1 MTAILVSLLN
11 LSISCY
17 PENLDIIDKV
27 LDFTV
32 NVIHNAK
39 DKRYY
44 MFLRSSPR
52 PKSDPAYDM
61 QSKLSERPTSE
72 HLMELLTRPLYHTN
86 DIIACINFKSHPY
99 PRLLRLLPLD
109 IRVNFAQIA
118 LEAVVSLEQV
128 DDLIKVLE
136 IAEPLIEKNGNERE
150 LAFEPEIEDLAK
162 LCWKFKGDCDAVFM
176 VGNRAST
183 N

>member
-1 MTAILVSLLN
+1 
-11 LSISCY
+11 
-17 PENLDIIDKV
+17 
-27 LDFTV
+27 
-32 NVIHNAK
+32 
-39 DKRYY
+39 
-44 MFLRSSPR
+44 
-52 PKSDPAYDM
+52 M